1 MGAKNNESNFAVCLD
16 REEKGVGEIVVL
28 AADSLS
34 RVFSRRCIGLCCTT
48 TDVGHT
54 SQINHSSRLTSYFP
68 VSRRL
73 LLTFDLKQSLRM
85 SVNQRIEQE
94 RKMSLSRSSL
104 TFFVVLCVVV
114 LGFLET
120 QEKEIP
126 RVTLSA

>member
-1 MGAKNNESNFAVCLD
+1 
-16 REEKGVGEIVVL
+16 
-28 AADSLS
+28 
-34 RVFSRRCIGLCCTT
+34 
-48 TDVGHT
+48 
-54 SQINHSSRLTSYFP
+54 
-68 VSRRL
+68 
-73 LLTFDLKQSLRM
+73 M